1 MTATRLALCLDALK
15 QAERKAL
22 NAFITAGDPT
32 RAATVLAMHAL
43 VRGGADIIELGV
55 PFSDPEADG
64 PAIQLSSERAL
75 DQDTTLR
82 DVLDMVMAFRASDTD
97 TPVLLMGYLN
107 VVLKMGEERFVLAAG
122 KAGVD
127 GVILVN
133 LPPEEA
139 ADMKRLLAAQNMD
152 LVLLAA
158 PTTTPERGRMIAAVA
173 SGFLYYVSFRG
184 TTGANLLDPEAVG
197 EAVTRLRKTTDIPIL
212 VGFGIRDGDSA
223 RRVAAV
229 ADGVVV
235 GSALVT
241 TMGETPVDD
250 IPARLEA
257 QVGAIRQALDAP

>member
-1 MTATRLALCLDALK
+1 MTATRLVQCLAALK
-15 QAERKAL
+15 GAQRKAL
-22 NAFITAGDPT
+22 NTFITAGDPAK
-32 RAATVLAMHAL
+32 AATVPAMHAL
-43 VRGGADIIELGV
+43 VRGGTDIIELGV

-75 DQDTTLR
+75 AQGTTLR
-82 DVLDMVMAFRASDTD
+82 DVLEMVATFRQSDTA

-107 VVLKMGEERFVLAAG
+107 VVLKMGLARFASAAG
-122 KAGVD
+122 KAGAD
-127 GVILVN
+127 GVIFVN

-139 ADMKRLLAAQNMD
+139 TEVKELLAAQSMD

-158 PTTTPERGRMIAAVA
+158 PTTTPDRARLIASVA

-197 EAVTRLRKTTDIPIL
+197 QAVTRLRPSTDLPIL

-223 RRVAAV
+223 RRVAAF

-235 GSALVT
+235 GTALVT
-241 TMGETPVDD
+241 TMGEAPPDEV
-250 IPARLEA
+250 PARLEA
-257 QVGAIRQALDAP
+257 QVRSLRQALDAP

>member
-1 MTATRLALCLDALK
+1 MTATRLVRCLAELK
-15 QAERKAL
+15 GAERKAL
-22 NAFITAGDPT
+22 NTFITAGDPT
-32 RAATVLAMHAL
+32 KAATVPAMHAL
-43 VRGGADIIELGV
+43 VRGGTDIIELGV

-75 DQDTTLR
+75 AQGTTLR
-82 DVLDMVMAFRASDTD
+82 DVLDMVAAFRTSDSA

-107 VVLKMGEERFVLAAG
+107 VLLKMGLERFASAAG
-122 KAGVD
+122 KAGAD

-139 ADMKRLLAAQNMD
+139 ADVKELLAAQGMD

-158 PTTTPERGRMIAAVA
+158 PTTTPERARMIASVA

-197 EAVTRLRKTTDIPIL
+197 QAVTRLREATELPIL

-223 RRVAAV
+223 RRVAAA

-235 GSALVT
+235 GTVLVT
-241 TMGETPVDD
+241 TMGEAPPEE

-257 QVGAIRQALDAP
+257 QVRSLRQALDA

>member
-1 MTATRLALCLDALK
+1 MTATRLVRCLAALK
-15 QAERKAL
+15 ATQRKAL
-22 NAFITAGDPT
+22 NTFITAGDPSM
-32 RAATVLAMHAL
+32 AATVPAMHAL

-75 DQDTTLR
+75 AIGTTLR
-82 DVLDMVMAFRASDTD
+82 DVLDMVAAFRTSDTA

-107 VVLKMGEERFVLAAG
+107 VLLKMGLAEFASAAG

-139 ADMKRLLAAQNMD
+139 AEVKELLAAQSMD

-158 PTTTPERGRMIAAVA
+158 PTTTPERARMIASVA

-184 TTGANLLDPEAVG
+184 TTGANLLDPETVG
-197 EAVTRLRKTTDIPIL
+197 QAVTRLREATELPIL

-235 GSALVT
+235 GTALVT
-241 TMGETPVDD
+241 TMGEAPPEE

-257 QVGAIRQALDAP
+257 QVRSLRQALDA

>member
-1 MTATRLALCLDALK
+1 MTATRLVRCLAALK
-15 QAERKAL
+15 GAERKAL
-22 NAFITAGDPT
+22 NTFITAGDPT
-32 RAATVLAMHAL
+32 KAATVPAMHAL

-75 DQDTTLR
+75 AEGTTLR
-82 DVLDMVMAFRASDTD
+82 EVLDMVAAFRTSDTA

-107 VVLKMGEERFVLAAG
+107 VLLKMGLAEFASAAG
-122 KAGVD
+122 RAGAD
-127 GVILVN
+127 GVIVVN

-139 ADMKRLLAAQNMD
+139 ADVKELLAAQGMD

-158 PTTTPERGRMIAAVA
+158 PTTTPERARMIASVA

-184 TTGANLLDPEAVG
+184 TTGANLLDPKAVG
-197 EAVTRLRKTTDIPIL
+197 QSVTRLREATELPIL

-223 RRVAAV
+223 RRVAAL

-235 GSALVT
+235 GTALVT
-241 TMGETPVDD
+241 TMGEAPPDE

-257 QVGAIRQALDAP
+257 QVRSLRQALDA

>member
-1 MTATRLALCLDALK
+1 MTVTRLARCLAALK

-22 NAFITAGDPT
+22 NTFITAGDPT
-32 RAATVLAMHAL
+32 QAATVPAMHAL

-75 DQDTTLR
+75 AQGTTLR
-82 DVLDMVMAFRASDTD
+82 DVLDMVAVFRADD
-97 TPVLLMGYLN
+97 PATPVLLMGYLN
-107 VVLKMGEERFVLAAG
+107 VVLKMGVERFALAAG
-122 KAGVD
+122 KAGAD

-139 ADMKRLLAAQNMD
+139 ADVKALLAAQNLD

-158 PTTTPERGRMIAAVA
+158 PTTTPDRARMIGSVA

-197 EAVTRLRKTTDIPIL
+197 QAVTRLREATELPIL

-241 TMGETPVDD
+241 TMGEAPPAE

-257 QVGAIRQALDAP
+257 QVRSLRQALDAP

>member
-1 MTATRLALCLDALK
+1 MTATRLGRCLAALK
-15 QAERKAL
+15 GAERKAL
-22 NAFITAGDPT
+22 NTFITAGDPT
-32 RAATVLAMHAL
+32 KATTVPAMHAL
-43 VRGGADIIELGV
+43 VRGGTDIIELGV

-75 DQDTTLR
+75 AQGTTLR
-82 DVLDMVMAFRASDTD
+82 DVLDMVAAFRTSDST
-97 TPVLLMGYLN
+97 TPLLLMGYLN
-107 VVLKMGEERFVLAAG
+107 VLLKMGLDEFASAAG

-139 ADMKRLLAAQNMD
+139 ADVKELLAAEGMD

-158 PTTTPERGRMIAAVA
+158 PTTTPERARVIASVA

-197 EAVTRLRKTTDIPIL
+197 QAVARLREATELPIL

-235 GSALVT
+235 GTALVT
-241 TMGETPVDD
+241 TMGEAPPEE

-257 QVGAIRQALDAP
+257 QVRSLRQALDA

>member
-1 MTATRLALCLDALK
+1 MTATRLVRCLAALK

-22 NAFITAGDPT
+22 NTFITAGDPT
-32 RAATVLAMHAL
+32 KAATVPAMHAL

-75 DQDTTLR
+75 AQGTTLR
-82 DVLDMVMAFRASDTD
+82 DVLDMVATFRTTD
-97 TPVLLMGYLN
+97 SATPVLLMGYLN
-107 VVLKMGEERFVLAAG
+107 VVLKMGLERFASAAG
-122 KAGVD
+122 KAGAD

-139 ADMKRLLAAQNMD
+139 AEVKGLLAAQGMD

-158 PTTTPERGRMIAAVA
+158 PTTTPDRARLIASVA

-184 TTGANLLDPEAVG
+184 TTGANLLDPDAVG
-197 EAVTRLRKTTDIPIL
+197 QAVTRLREATELPIL

-223 RRVAAV
+223 RRVAAL

-235 GSALVT
+235 GTALVT
-241 TMGETPVDD
+241 TMAEAPPDEV
-250 IPARLEA
+250 PARLEA
-257 QVGAIRQALDAP
+257 QVRSLRQALDAP

>member
-1 MTATRLALCLDALK
+1 MSATRLVRCLAAIK
-15 QAERKAL
+15 EARGKAL
-22 NAFITAGDPT
+22 SAFITAGDPT
-32 RAATVLAMHAL
+32 KLATVPAMHAL
-43 VRGGADIIELGV
+43 VRGGADVIELGV

-75 DQDTTLR
+75 AQGTTLR
-82 DVLDMVMAFRASDTD
+82 DVLEIVAKFRESDAD
-97 TPVLLMGYLN
+97 TPILLMGYLN
-107 VVLKMGEERFVLAAG
+107 SVLKMGPARFAEAAG

-139 ADMKRLLAAQNMD
+139 TDLKRLLAERKMD

-158 PTTTPERGRMIAAVA
+158 PTTTPERARTIAGMA

-197 EAVTRLRKTTDIPIL
+197 EAVARLRAATELPIL

-223 RRVAAV
+223 RRVAEV

-235 GSALVT
+235 GTALVT
-241 TMGETPVDD
+241 TMAEAPPAE

-257 QVGAIRQALDAP
+257 QAASIRRALDAP

>member
-1 MTATRLALCLDALK
+1 MTATRLARRLDALK
-15 QAERKAL
+15 QARRKAL
-22 NAFITAGDPT
+22 ATFITAGDPSK
-32 RAATVLAMHAL
+32 AATVPAMRAL

-75 DQDTTLR
+75 AQGTTLR
-82 DVLDMVMAFRASDTD
+82 DVLEMVRAFRKDDAE

-107 VVLKMGEERFVLAAG
+107 VVLKMGARQFARVAG
-122 KAGVD
+122 EAGAD

-139 ADMKRLLAAQNMD
+139 ADIKRLLAAQNMD

-158 PTTTPERGRMIAAVA
+158 PTTTPERARAIAESA

-184 TTGANLLDPEAVG
+184 TTGANLLDPDAVREAV
-197 EAVTRLRKTTDIPIL
+197 AKLRAATDLPIL
-212 VGFGIRDGDSA
+212 VGFGVRDGDSA
-223 RRVAAV
+223 RRVAQAT
-229 ADGVVV
+229 DGVVV

-241 TMGETPVDD
+241 TMGESPPDD
-250 IPARLEA
+250 IPARLEGQA
-257 QVGAIRQALDAP
+257 RDIRQALDA